1 MNSDDNDNNMP
12 HWPSP
17 PASSGSGCSPSGSF
31 SSAQGRSSWW
41 SVIIINREGGRWEPC
56 GILPVVRLNVLLV
69 VDGAHVHV
77 VRCDDHLLEGKVIV
91 VVGVR
96 MIIFIA
102 IMIMILSLYLVAA
115 EFWPEGFLN
124 RSLRSLCCRSQPG
137 FNVMIVVM
145 IIMIVLT
152 IIITMIII
160 MTLLQKTH
168 FLPIKRIRLP
178 HTSPFH
184 RPLKDARNHSW
195 K

>member
-77 VRCDDHLLEGKVIV
+77 VRCDDYLLEGKVIV
-91 VVGVR
+91 VIGVR

-137 FNVMIVVM
+137 FNDYYHDDNYHDAVAKNS
-145 IIMIVLT
+145 LSPN
-152 IIITMIII
+152 
-160 MTLLQKTH
+160 QKDQTPAH
-168 FLPIKRIRLP
+168 LSFSSSSQRCQK
-178 HTSPFH
+178 S
-184 RPLKDARNHSW
+184 
-195 K
+195 